1 MKRRRGLL
9 AVLVTGALQVL
20 TSQVRAQGVAARPI
34 RILVGFAPGAQSD
47 LTARLVGQVLAPLLE
62 VPVVIDNRPGA
73 SGTIAAE
80 FAARAAPD
88 GATVLLGGTSNLAI
102 AAAFDDKLRY
112 DPLRDFVFVGRIA
125 RIPWAFAVNAKLP
138 ITTMTQL
145 IQSAKARPGELSYA
159 SGALATQLAVE
170 MLKAEVGIDVLRVPY
185 KGTAPAV
192 LDVASGR
199 VDFTVADI
207 AAMQPHVRAGNLRML
222 ATTGRGR
229 ARAVPD
235 MPTVAEQG
243 VPGYVTDSWNALVV
257 PRDTPVEA
265 VRRLRQAMAKALL
278 TAELRDGLA
287 HLGFEPI
294 DEAAES
300 APELLRAEIESYK
313 TLIRRT
319 GMRAEM

>member
-1 MKRRRGLL
+1 MNQRRGLL
-9 AVLVTGALQVL
+9 ALLATGALPLL
-20 TSQVRAQGVAARPI
+20 TSRVRAQGVAARPI

-47 LTARLVGQVLAPLLE
+47 LTARLVAQVLAPLLD

-80 FAARAAPD
+80 IAARAAPD

-102 AAAFDDKLRY
+102 AAAFDEKLRY

-125 RIPWAFAVNAKLP
+125 RIPWAFAVNARLP
-138 ITTMTQL
+138 ITTLPQL
-145 IQSAKARPGELSYA
+145 VQSAKARPGELSYA

-170 MLKAEVGIDVLRVPY
+170 MLKTEVGIDVLRVPY

-222 ATTGRGR
+222 ATTGRVR
-229 ARAVPD
+229 ATVVPD
-235 MPTVAEQG
+235 LPTVAEQG

-257 PRDTPVEA
+257 PRDTSADVL
-265 VRRLRQAMAKALL
+265 RRLRQALAKALA
-278 TAELRDGLA
+278 TAELREGLDR
-287 HLGFEPI
+287 LGFEPI
-294 DEAAES
+294 DEATET
-300 APELLRAEIESYK
+300 APALLKAEIESYK